1 MYQVGQVI
9 FVVAQRK
16 VIPVQIA
23 EQLIR
28 RTVDG
33 ESVEY
38 RVAVDTTSKRLF
50 DLDEIGNLH
59 FESLQSVRAHMMD
72 SATRAVNDL
81 LHQANEDASKKFGLV
96 IESVVS
102 ESDENFKQSA

>member
-28 RTVDG
+28 RTIDG

-38 RVAVDTTSKRLF
+38 RVIIDTGAKRLF
-50 DLDEIGNLH
+50 DLSEIGSLH
-59 FESLQSVRAHMMD
+59 FESLQSVRDHMMD

-81 LHQANEDASKKFGLV
+81 LQQAHEDASKRFGVFETNSATETPEDLR
-96 IESVVS
+96 
-102 ESDENFKQSA
+102 QSA

>member
-33 ESVEY
+33 ENVEY
-38 RVAVDTTSKRLF
+38 RVAIDTNSKRLF
-50 DLDEIGNLH
+50 DLNEIGHLH
-59 FESLQSVRAHMMD
+59 FETLQSVREHMLD
-72 SATRAVNDL
+72 SATRTVNDL
-81 LHQANEDASKKFGLV
+81 LQLANEDASKKFGIFVENL
-96 IESVVS
+96 IS
-102 ESDENFKQSA
+102 ENTENFKQSA

>member
-38 RVAVDTTSKRLF
+38 RVTIDTNTKRLF

-59 FESLQSVRAHMMD
+59 FESLQSVRDHMMD

-81 LHQANEDASKKFGLV
+81 LQQAHEDASKKFGLSEGNTHN
-96 IESVVS
+96 ESV
-102 ESDENFKQSA
+102 EDLKQSA